1 MTDREA
7 RRANALIRSNH
18 LNDPLHPLLT
28 AEGVVAPGF
37 PRDLSQLFGLDD
49 DAAMELN
56 DQYGLTDIVEG
67 KERNLNRFMQ
77 LCGISYQMV
86 SVALL

>member
-1 MTDREA
+1 M
-7 RRANALIRSNH
+7 
-18 LNDPLHPLLT
+18 
-28 AEGVVAPGF
+28 VAPGF